1 MRRMR
6 DDSGAVAVIVAVL
19 AVAVFGFAAL
29 AIDVGALYSER
40 RQLQNGADAAALS
53 VAQGCAEGACATA
66 ITDAQAYVTANHETP
81 SSSSGAPGQG
91 NLEILCGNAVGL
103 ALCSR
108 DEDQYSGKY
117 VVARVASGS
126 AADVGDFTHSL
137 INVLPGDQAVGPVRA
152 RAVARWGGAGG
163 LTAKLPVT
171 IRECRYDAIKAAG
184 LPPAPPPQSTW
195 IEGSYPLDAATRTRQ
210 AQESI
215 VTHTPR
221 PPSEPTCATL
231 TSPAPGNFSWLKT
244 EPDSC
249 EAPLLDTETPE
260 FDNTP
265 GNDVPSP
272 CRPELQKLVGTV
284 VGVPIYVAPPDAG
297 AGGTY
302 KVDGFAG
309 FYVTGL
315 QLAGASSGVNDVKIP
330 SIIGGGDAPCTGST
344 LCIRGFFVRASTEG
358 EISDTATDR
367 GLTVVQMAY

>member
-1 MRRMR
+1 MRRIS

-29 AIDVGALYSER
+29 AIDVGALYQER

-53 VAQGCAEGACATA
+53 VAQGCAEGACDAA
-66 ITDAQAYVTANHETP
+66 ILDASDYVTANHETP
-81 SSSSGAPGQG
+81 TSGPGAPGRG
-91 NLEILCGNAVGL
+91 NLETLCGSVTGL
-103 ALCSR
+103 DPCTLTA
-108 DEDQYSGKY
+108 DQYPGKY
-117 VVARVASGS
+117 VVARVTSGT
-126 AADVGDFTHSL
+126 AATAEDFTPSL
-137 INVLPGDQAVGPVRA
+137 VNVLPGEQAGSPVKA

-163 LTAKLPVT
+163 LTARLPVT
-171 IRECRYDAIKAAG
+171 IRECRYDAIRAAG

-195 IEGSYPLDAATRTRQ
+195 VEGSYPLNDAARTRQ
-210 AQESI
+210 RQESI
-215 VTHTPR
+215 VTHTAR

-231 TSPAPGNFSWLKT
+231 ASPSPGNFSWLMT
-244 EPDSC
+244 DPDTC
-249 EAPLLDTETPE
+249 EATLLDTETPE

-272 CRPELQKLVGTV
+272 CRSELQKLVGTV

-309 FYVTGL
+309 FFVTGL
-315 QLAGASSGVNDVKIP
+315 ELAGASSGVNDVKIP
-330 SIIGGGDAPCTGST
+330 SIIGGGDAPCTRST
-344 LCIRGFFVRASTEG
+344 LCIRGFFVQASMEG

>member
-1 MRRMR
+1 MRRMK

-19 AVAVFGFAAL
+19 AVALFGFAAL
-29 AIDVGALYSER
+29 AIDVGALYQER

-53 VAQGCAEGACATA
+53 VAQGCAEGACAAA
-66 ITDAQAYVTANHETP
+66 IGDAPNYVTANHETP
-81 SSSSGAPGQG
+81 SGGPGAPGRG
-91 NLEILCGNAVGL
+91 NLETLCGSVMGL
-103 ALCSR
+103 DLCTL
-108 DEDQYSGKY
+108 DEDQYPGKY
-117 VVARVASGS
+117 VVARVTSGTVTD
-126 AADVGDFTHSL
+126 AEDFTPSL
-137 INVLPGDQAVGPVRA
+137 VNVLPGEQGGSPVNA

-163 LTAKLPVT
+163 LTTRLPVA
-171 IRECRYDAIKAAG
+171 IRECRYDVIKAAG
-184 LPPAPPPQSTW
+184 LPPAPPPRSTW
-195 IEGSYPLDAATRTRQ
+195 VEGSYPLNAATRTRQ
-210 AQESI
+210 RQESI
-215 VTHTPR
+215 VTHMAR

-231 TSPAPGNFSWLKT
+231 SSPAPGNFSWLMT
-244 EPDSC
+244 DPDTC
-249 EAPLLDTETPE
+249 EASLLDSETPE

-265 GNDVPSP
+265 GNDVPSD

-309 FYVTGL
+309 FFVTGL
-315 QLAGASSGVNDVKIP
+315 QLAGASSGENDVKID

-344 LCIRGFFVRASTEG
+344 LCIRGFFVQGSTEG